1 MLLTVRGQWDQ
12 SPIEAQILYTS
23 QGKSWLNAQ
32 KQKRAYKR
40 APQRSVEP
48 FFHFRK
54 RSQFKSV
61 LRKLK
66 FIPYSATLSPPVV
79 KNIED
84 LTYKKERFL
93 NLQRLQGKV
102 AYAISHSPQH
112 GGLWIEQDQFVI
124 QKIVFGPKSPYPKTI
139 TAENYRR
146 YPRNLYFP
154 QTRTLS
160 WNEKTIKITLKKVTA
175 LSKSKKLDKHFS
187 PHSLETPNQW
197 AGLNDLKDFY
207 IYER

>member
-1 MLLTVRGQWDQ
+1 MKLRFSTPLKESHGLT
-12 SPIEAQILYTS
+12 P
-23 QGKSWLNAQ
+23 KSKKELT
-32 KQKRAYKR
+32 KGPPKEVL
-40 APQRSVEP
+40 SP
-48 FFHFRK
+48 FFTFEK
-54 RSQFKSV
+54 KSQFKSV

-66 FIPYSATLSPPVV
+66 FIPYSATLPPPVV
-79 KNIED
+79 KDIED

-93 NLQRLQGKV
+93 NLERLQGKV

-154 QTRTLS
+154 QTRTIS
-160 WNEKTIKITLKKVTA
+160 WKEKTIKITLKKVTA
-175 LSKSKKLDKHFS
+175 LSKSKKLNKHFS